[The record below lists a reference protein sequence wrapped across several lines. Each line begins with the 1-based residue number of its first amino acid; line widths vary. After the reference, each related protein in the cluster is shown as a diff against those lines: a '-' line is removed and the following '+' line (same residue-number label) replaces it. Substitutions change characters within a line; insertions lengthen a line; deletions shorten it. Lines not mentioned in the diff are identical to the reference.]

1 MPTRKELKGIAA
13 GLYGSFINRNND
25 VDGYWGM
32 GKLRLHADQNK
43 SSHVVINLLDE
54 IIDPP
59 TKDFAKLIGSYHKF
73 LKQHIAARNIAS
85 NWLTG
90 ASIDLIFNVPP
101 PEGRTPWRKTFGSL
115 FKLTVTL
122 IDDRN
127 KHYIITGYGYCA
139 PHNPQFE
146 FQRLS
151 TSGNDSQMRNKLF
164 DLRKLVKQFFA
175 LIKKLLPI

>member
-25 VDGYWGM
+25 VDGYWGI

-54 IIDPP
+54 TINPP
-59 TKDFAKLIGSYHKF
+59 TKDFCQLLKSYHKF
-73 LKQHIAARNIAS
+73 LKQHIIARNLPPD
-85 NWLTG
+85 WLFG
-90 ASIDLIFNVPP
+90 ASIDLFFDAPP
-101 PEGRTPWRKTFGSL
+101 PEGRTPCRATYGSL

-127 KHYIITGYGYCA
+127 KNHIITGYGYCA
-139 PHNPQFE
+139 PHDPNLESRSSKFCNVSQTQNGLFNP
-146 FQRLS
+146 
-151 TSGNDSQMRNKLF
+151 DKLIKH
-164 DLRKLVKQFFA
+164 LFA
-175 LIKKLLPI
+175 LIKKLLSI